1 MAAEKILVTED
12 SSVIQNITRKVLEF
26 QNYQVV
32 LAKNGQ
38 EALEELRKHE
48 YDAILLDITMPIM
61 DGFKCIKAI
70 RAMGDEKKANI
81 PVIAVTG
88 NAKNYSAEEFK
99 AMGFTEFI
107 QKPLNFDS
115 LVEVVNKVVRG

>member
-26 QNYQVV
+26 QQYQVV

-38 EALEELRKHE
+38 EALEELTKRD
-48 YDAILLDITMPIM
+48 YDAVLLDITMPIM

-70 RAMGDEKKANI
+70 RAMENEKKANI

-88 NAKNYSAEEFK
+88 NAKNYSHEEFL